1 MVLEALPALT
11 RQPPGHVRG
20 NLVPVILAP
29 LFHRRDQAPVLFL
42 RPGRL
47 EARSRHAPRSC
58 DPVVK
63 PRLKRGREG
72 FVGGWISR
80 KTGSYVIE
88 TWRLPQLHPSTLSK
102 WCFILLV
109 FGNTALLFRN
119 TGKRLRKNG
128 IWIQVPPKDVKV
140 YAPLYQVY
148 HSSTFLFAAGQ
159 LSYFVTLLT
168 KSRRRHR
175 ESAQPAARTPYRSEK
190 RGVQSQDGKV
200 D

>member
-1 MVLEALPALT
+1 M
-11 RQPPGHVRG
+11 
-20 NLVPVILAP
+20 
-29 LFHRRDQAPVLFL
+29 
-42 RPGRL
+42 
-47 EARSRHAPRSC
+47 
-58 DPVVK
+58 
-63 PRLKRGREG
+63 
-72 FVGGWISR
+72 GGWIFP

-128 IWIQVPPKDVKV
+128 IWIPPKDVKV

-159 LSYFVTLLT
+159 SSYFNNFAD
-168 KSRRRHR
+168 K
-175 ESAQPAARTPYRSEK
+175 EQA
-190 RGVQSQDGKV
+190 
-200 D
+200 